1 MITIVADKRIEAR
14 RAPVAGA
21 AFSHPEEFALPFV
34 RPDPAPHALVHVVDF
49 DSELREVLAA
59 LFRSAGL
66 QARTY
71 GDLDAF
77 ANGRQ
82 SDVANCLVIDA
93 RLAAIGGSGEE
104 PELQPPGADMP
115 MIVTASRADVRT
127 AVQAMKAGAVD
138 FLKKPFRE
146 HDILE
151 AVGAAIRVDRAR
163 RTTESRGAELRAR
176 FQTLTR
182 REREVMALVTA
193 GKMNKQVA
201 GDLGLSEIT
210 VKVHRGS
217 VMRKMRASTLA
228 DLVRM
233 ADTLAAAASS
243 ANELAFAG
251 ACSALKTRN

>member
-1 MITIVADKRIEAR
+1 MITIVADRRVEAR
-14 RAPVAGA
+14 PVPIAGA
-21 AFSHPEEFALPFV
+21 AFSHREAFAPPFV
-34 RPDPAPHALVHVVDF
+34 TPDAAPHALVHVVDF
-49 DSELREVLAA
+49 DSELREVLAD

-77 ANGRQ
+77 SNARQ

-93 RLAAIGGSGEE
+93 RLAAMGGSGRA
-104 PELQPPGADMP
+104 PGLQPLGTDMP
-115 MIVTASRADVRT
+115 IIVTASRADVRT

-138 FLKKPFRE
+138 FLEKPFRE

-163 RTTESRGAELRAR
+163 RSTHSRCAELRAR

-217 VMRKMRASTLA
+217 VMRKMRAATLA